1 MIYKI
6 RCSYPRNFFKLIF
19 LGIPPSYSTLNVSF
33 PIRRMANRTPVCQ
46 LNLKGY
52 IILQTKV
59 FQGKRSH
66 FQGIYCSR
74 SIGFSRKHHYFHKRT
89 ILPSSLHND
98 TEHGQLTLHNS
109 ELPECINPEF
119 SPINFQF
126 LKEISTFHYPPSL
139 FATVNISTSPTLQIL
154 QKFISP
160 DTPHTHY
167 VGCHRFFP
175 NWIFELEHKTFKEIS
190 MDFS

>member
-74 SIGFSRKHHYFHKRT
+74 SIGFSREHHYFHKRT

-126 LKEISTFHYPPSL
+126 LKEISTFHYPPITFRYCKYIHIANVVDFAEIYLTGHPTYSL
-139 FATVNISTSPTLQIL
+139 CRLSS
-154 QKFISP
+154 
-160 DTPHTHY
+160 
-167 VGCHRFFP
+167 
-175 NWIFELEHKTFKEIS
+175 IFSKL
-190 MDFS
+190 DF